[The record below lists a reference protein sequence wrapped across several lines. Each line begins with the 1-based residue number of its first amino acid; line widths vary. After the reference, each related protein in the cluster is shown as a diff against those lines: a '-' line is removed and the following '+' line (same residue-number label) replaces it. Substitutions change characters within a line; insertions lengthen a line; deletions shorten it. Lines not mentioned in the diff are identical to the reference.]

1 MFCLGLGSIDAALA
15 VGKDEELMKSPMKRK
30 KRIEYLAEKLLTHN
44 IVFLGKGACIRNVE
58 MFE

>member
-44 IVFLGKGACIRNVE
+44 IVFLGNCAE
-58 MFE
+58 MFD